1 MHPSYNTLTLTCSA
15 RKGPFTRSGAVRTGV
30 SVNVVV
36 VFSEFDLYLR
46 SVAETRAS
54 ARSVNS
60 PLVVVALDQ
69 IAINEQTSDHVA

>member
-1 MHPSYNTLTLTCSA
+1 ML
-15 RKGPFTRSGAVRTGV
+15 TGV
-30 SVNVVV
+30 SVNVDV

-46 SVAETRAS
+46 SVAEMRAS